1 MYFYFHGLI
10 SMHTKKSIVIECN
23 GVGYEV
29 IVSHPEDF
37 PIGENMFVFTCMITS
52 ENSSTLYGFKTLEEK
67 GLFDSLLKVSG
78 IGPKI
83 ALSILSSSSISRL
96 KKAIEES
103 DSKYLM
109 SLPGIGKKNASQII
123 LDLKGYLEK
132 ESEISLLDDD
142 KNHLVY
148 EGLKSLGFKDKDIYR
163 VLNEIEDRN
172 TLSAEEIISECLKRL
187 SR

>member
-1 MYFYFHGLI
+1 
-10 SMHTKKSIVIECN
+10 
-23 GVGYEV
+23 
-29 IVSHPEDF
+29 
-37 PIGENMFVFTCMITS
+37 
-52 ENSSTLYGFKTLEEK
+52 
-67 GLFDSLLKVSG
+67 
-78 IGPKI
+78 
-83 ALSILSSSSISRL
+83 
-96 KKAIEES
+96 
-103 DSKYLM
+103 M